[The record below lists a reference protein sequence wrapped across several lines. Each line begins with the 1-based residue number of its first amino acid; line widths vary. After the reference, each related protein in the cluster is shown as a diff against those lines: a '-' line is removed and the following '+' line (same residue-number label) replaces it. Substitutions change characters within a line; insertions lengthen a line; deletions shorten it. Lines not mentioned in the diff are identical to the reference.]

1 MKTGNT
7 GIMKISPDKL
17 TSFMSASPAENSEKF
32 DTVVHWKSLFVGGL
46 VRQMYEY
53 RDILSEIAKHPA
65 ELGPASLYAG
75 FYSDIFTRFCLD
87 AIKFQTQGAV
97 RSNRDP
103 DPFIEQNI
111 WIETSYAGA
120 IKDLCAHC
128 MDGDLFSF
136 ERADFLCCTEEGQEF
151 LKKRMFE
158 FAWLEYRYNSY
169 GLSPLRALRELLE
182 SLIVMITRQPFAEK
196 PVPFMKPGSDFS
208 RYLEEGKTRLEN
220 LFREDAFDIV
230 RYCEEVTG
238 GKIGWTAY
246 QYVEASEMGS
256 VRLRHYYIPD
266 SIKPNGKVIYMASP
280 LINRPELF
288 DMAKDKSV
296 VEAMQLKGYDIYLVD
311 PGNPGALHADLGLD
325 FYGKTVH
332 DAYLDIIIKRHPGQ
346 EVLVMGYCMGG
357 TLVMPY
363 LARRAEERLAKGLE
377 MDIKKVALMAAPVKF
392 DDDTSSHGPM
402 RAAIKKNYSRSVMN
416 GLFDNVNIP
425 PQVIE
430 FGMNEIQPGVRYN
443 VKKGFYERAF
453 YPGAIRDS
461 ADFLYWLSHGTRFAT
476 KAHSQWIENIFMGN
490 QIYEGRYVLP
500 SDNPDLDGK
509 PVNMDILKK
518 AGVVIFDYR
527 GDRDPISPPGSCVAS
542 ETWGA
547 SSAGK
552 GSKSTTA
559 GGLNRTIEKNVGHI
573 FVVSRKLLADYIC
586 EVSEFYEETA

>member
-1 MKTGNT
+1 M
-7 GIMKISPDKL
+7 
-17 TSFMSASPAENSEKF
+17 FEF
-32 DTVVHWKSLFVGGL
+32 
-46 VRQMYEY
+46 
-53 RDILSEIAKHPA
+53 RDILSEISRHPA
-65 ELGPASLYAG
+65 DLGPMSLYAG

-87 AIKFQTQGAV
+87 SIKFQAQGAV

-120 IKDLCAHC
+120 IKDLCGHC
-128 MDGDLFSF
+128 MDGNVFSH
-136 ERADFLCCTEEGQEF
+136 EKADQLCLTEEGIEF
-151 LKKRMFE
+151 LKKRMLE
-158 FAWLEYRYNSY
+158 FAWLEYRYNSF

-182 SLIVMITRQPFAEK
+182 SLLVLITRRPFSER
-196 PVPFMKPGSDFS
+196 PVPFMKPGSDFGK
-208 RYLEEGKTRLEN
+208 YLEECRTRFEN

-230 RYCEEVTG
+230 RYCEDVTG
-238 GKIGWTAY
+238 GKIGCTPFDF
-246 QYVEASEMGS
+246 VEGSEMGS
-256 VRLRHYYIPD
+256 VRLRHYYLPD
-266 SIKPNGKVIYMASP
+266 SISPNGKVIYMASP

-288 DMAKDKSV
+288 DMAKGKSV
-296 VEAMQLKGYDIYLVD
+296 VEAMQQKGYDIYLVD
-311 PGNPGALHADLGLD
+311 PGNPGELHSGLGLD
-325 FYGKTVH
+325 FYGKKVH
-332 DAYLDIIIKRHPGQ
+332 DAYLDIIMKRHTGQ

-357 TLVMPY
+357 TLVLPY

-377 MDIKKVALMAAPVKF
+377 MDIKKVALMASPVKF
-392 DDDTSSHGPM
+392 DDNSSGHAPM
-402 RAAIKKNYSRSVMN
+402 RESIRKSYSRSVMN

-453 YPGAIRDS
+453 YPGAIRDA
-461 ADFLYWLSHGTRFAT
+461 ADFLYWLSHGTRFAS
-476 KAHSQWIENIFMGN
+476 KAHSEWIENIFMGN
-490 QIYEGRYVLP
+490 QIYEGKYVLS
-500 SDNPDLDGK
+500 SDNPALDGK

-547 SSAGK
+547 SAGK

-559 GGLNRTIEKNVGHI
+559 VGLNRTIEKNVGHI
-573 FVVSRKLLADYIC
+573 FVVSRKLLADYID
-586 EVSEFYEETA
+586 EVSEFYEKTA